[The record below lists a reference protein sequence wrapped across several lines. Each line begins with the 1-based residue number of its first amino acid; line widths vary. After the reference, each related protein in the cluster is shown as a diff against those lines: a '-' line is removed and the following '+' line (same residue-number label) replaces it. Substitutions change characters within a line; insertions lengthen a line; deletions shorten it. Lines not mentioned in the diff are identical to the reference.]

1 MTTTT
6 VITKKNSVEGALIT
20 DLAIVESSETMVLE
34 RGGDSDAA
42 DGAAK
47 SVSSDKLYVVDGSGR
62 KILVRPELP
71 TSLPGSPYVIQGSST
86 AIEVS
91 SSVGSNSPTSSYHEL
106 IDPAHVPD
114 V

>member
-34 RGGDSDAA
+34 SGGDSDAA

-47 SVSSDKLYVVDGSGR
+47 SVSTGYEKKKLTVC
-62 KILVRPELP
+62 
-71 TSLPGSPYVIQGSST
+71 SLT
-86 AIEVS
+86 
-91 SSVGSNSPTSSYHEL
+91 
-106 IDPAHVPD
+106 
-114 V
+114 